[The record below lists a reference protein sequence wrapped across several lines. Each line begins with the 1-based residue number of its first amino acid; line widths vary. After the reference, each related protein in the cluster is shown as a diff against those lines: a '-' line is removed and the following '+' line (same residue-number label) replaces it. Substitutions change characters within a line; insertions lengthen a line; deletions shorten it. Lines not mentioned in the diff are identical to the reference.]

1 MKTAYLLLSITAAAA
16 ITAFAAISAD
26 SPSYLSLTYVD
37 ATQVYDGIKQQ
48 LGPRAAAAV
57 SADTRTN
64 RMKLNAAH
72 PDAAKIREL
81 VEKLDQRRPTVKVA
95 AVIKRIIPAT
105 ATSEAHEEILSRPT
119 VFGGADLPITLTFQ
133 DDAHRTIKVELLVTP
148 SAEQPK

>member
-81 VEKLDQRRPTVKVA
+81 VEKLDQRRPTVKVCRRHQA
-95 AVIKRIIPAT
+95 NYPGNCDQARHTRRFFHGPPSSVGL
-105 ATSEAHEEILSRPT
+105 TSR
-119 VFGGADLPITLTFQ
+119 
-133 DDAHRTIKVELLVTP
+133 
-148 SAEQPK
+148 